1 MTWYTS
7 LQLKQIQ
14 YDTLSHI
21 LLSRIST
28 VYPDTSLT
36 HQIALGSHI
45 YSSSEEEIPP
55 QIFNSFIQ
63 GSYHNAPDFWD
74 LWMKLRHS
82 LTKTISSREREVI
95 AGLHSVGVPVEEIT
109 GLLDG
114 NSY

>member
-7 LQLKQIQ
+7 LQLKHIQ

-21 LLSRIST
+21 FLSRIST
-28 VYPDTSLT
+28 IYPDTSLL
-36 HQIALGSHI
+36 HQIVLSNYI

-55 QIFNSFIQ
+55 QIFNSFAQ

-82 LTKTISSREREVI
+82 LTKAMTSREREVI
-95 AGLHSVGVPVEEIT
+95 SGLRVPTEEIT
-109 GLLDG
+109 GLVD
-114 NSY
+114 S